1 MSINTTN
8 KELGEGGV
16 FCNNDGV
23 NCSTVQQ
30 ATNPKYKVHWSSLV
44 ILVNPQISELCEG
57 ALSLLS
63 KEENLQIIY
72 F

>member
-16 FCNNDGV
+16 FCNNDGG

-30 ATNPKYKVHWSSLV
+30 ATNPKYKLKFIGH
-44 ILVNPQISELCEG
+44 PQW
-57 ALSLLS
+57 
-63 KEENLQIIY
+63 
-72 F
+72 FW